1 MVKIVLFL
9 IGCALVL
16 TAFAL
21 VWPLV
26 APLYAQL
33 QVFCVRPVLS
43 SELRVAVDSEGIAV
57 YHREKFLTRRE
68 FLSFGGLGL
77 TLALWLMTP
86 GVSWRRRIFWT
97 ALGLVLIFFWHVL
110 GLRGLIAF
118 AEALER
124 GQGGGLMTLLYS
136 VIAVGDWVVPVVLW
150 GAVLIYRAGDD
161 KARRERFP

>member
-1 MVKIVLFL
+1 MTKIVLFL

-33 QVFCVRPVLS
+33 QVFCVQPLLNP
-43 SELRVAVDSEGIAV
+43 ELRLAVDFEGTAV
-57 YHREKFLTRRE
+57 YRDGKFLTRRE

-86 GVSWRRRIFWT
+86 GFSWRRRILWT
-97 ALGLVLIFFWHVL
+97 ALGLIILFFWHVL
-110 GLRGLIAF
+110 GLWGLIAF
-118 AEALER
+118 AEALEAKR
-124 GQGGGLMTLLYS
+124 AGGLMTLLYS
-136 VIAVGDWVVPVVLW
+136 VIAVGDWVMPVVLW
-150 GAVLIYRAGDD
+150 GAVLIYY
-161 KARRERFP
+161 RFWGSGAAP

>member
-1 MVKIVLFL
+1 MTKIVIFL

-33 QVFCVRPVLS
+33 QVFCVQPLLNP
-43 SELRVAVDSEGIAV
+43 ELRLAGDSEGIAV
-57 YHREKFLTRRE
+57 YRDGKFLTRRE

-86 GVSWRRRIFWT
+86 GFSWKRRILWT
-97 ALGLVLIFFWHVL
+97 ALGLIILFFWHVL
-110 GLRGLIAF
+110 GLWGLIAF
-118 AEALER
+118 AEALEAKR
-124 GQGGGLMTLLYS
+124 AGGLMTLLYS
-136 VIAVGDWVVPVVLW
+136 VIAVGDWVMPVVLW
-150 GAVLIYRAGDD
+150 GAVLIYY
-161 KARRERFP
+161 RFWGSGAAP

>member
-1 MVKIVLFL
+1 MTKIVLFL

-33 QVFCVRPVLS
+33 QVFCVQPLLNP
-43 SELRVAVDSEGIAV
+43 ELRLAVDSEGIAV
-57 YHREKFLTRRE
+57 YRDGKFLTRRE

-86 GVSWRRRIFWT
+86 GFSWKRRILWT
-97 ALGLVLIFFWHVL
+97 ALGLIILFFWHVL
-110 GLRGLIAF
+110 GLWGLIAF
-118 AEALER
+118 AEALEAKR
-124 GQGGGLMTLLYS
+124 AGGLMTLLYS
-136 VIAVGDWVVPVVLW
+136 VIAVGDWVMPVVLW
-150 GAVLIYRAGDD
+150 GAVLIYY
-161 KARRERFP
+161 RFWGSGTAP